1 MVGQRLI
8 DYDPVDYDPGDLRA
22 TDDHAYEEEEEKEF
36 KELKEYRSGY
46 AEAYAAQVSVRRAKT
61 GERSLLFDDASFH
74 LNAT

>member
-46 AEAYAAQVSVRRAKT
+46 AEAYAAQLRYPYAGRKPVSV
-61 GERSLLFDDASFH
+61 LFCLMMLPSI
-74 LNAT
+74 